1 MLSND
6 HIDTLI
12 AREIEGEITAEEMA
26 QLQSWLEA
34 DPANQAYYEALKDT
48 WDLAAGAYSDMP
60 EPDVERNWQRF
71 SENLATPVPL
81 RVVTRRN
88 SWWRLAAAA
97 IVVIAAAG
105 LTFTLIRN
113 NSHTTLA
120 AEADKKTFTLPDG
133 SRVFLNRNS
142 QLSYNGRFGDD
153 NRTVQ
158 LKGEAFFE
166 VAADAANPFIVA
178 AGASQTKV
186 LGTSFVIK
194 AYEDKPVQ
202 LDVVTGK
209 VAFSGKKGEDGALVL
224 TAGNTAILQRD
235 KEPQQINN
243 SDPNFMAW
251 KENRLYFSNAPLYKT
266 LSTIED
272 YFGVRFSVADK
283 SLLTLSYTGKFD
295 NPSLAEVLDVI
306 SKTAEVKIIEEEKGV
321 YRISR

>member
-12 AREIEGEITAEEMA
+12 AREIEGEISAEEMA

-48 WDLAAGAYSDMP
+48 WDLTADAYSGMP

-71 SENLATPVPL
+71 SENLAAPEPL

-97 IVVIAAAG
+97 VVILAAAG
-105 LTFTLIRN
+105 LAFTLLQRGKE
-113 NSHTTLA
+113 TVLT

-133 SRVFLNRNS
+133 SLVYLNRHS
-142 QLSYNGRFGDD
+142 QLSYNTGFGNN
-153 NRTVQ
+153 NRTVK
-158 LKGEAFFE
+158 LEGEAFFD

-194 AYEDKPVQ
+194 AYNDKPVQ

-209 VAFSGKKGEDGALVL
+209 VAFSGKKGEKGALVL
-224 TAGNTAILQRD
+224 TAGNTAILQPD
-235 KEPQQINN
+235 KEPQQVQNG
-243 SDPNFMAW
+243 DPNFMAW
-251 KENRLYFSNAPLYKT
+251 KENRLYFNNMPLYKT
-266 LSTIED
+266 LTAVEN
-272 YFGVRFSVADK
+272 YFNVRFVVTDS
-283 SLLTLSYTGKFD
+283 SLLTLNYTGTFN

-306 SKTAEVKIIEEEKGV
+306 SKAAEVKISEEGKDV
-321 YRISR
+321 YRIGR

>member
-12 AREIEGEITAEEMA
+12 AREIEGEISAEEMA

-48 WDLAAGAYSDMP
+48 WDLTADAYAGMP

-71 SENLATPVPL
+71 SGNVAAPEPL

-88 SWWRLAAAA
+88 SWWRMAAAA
-97 IVVIAAAG
+97 VVIVAAAG
-105 LTFTLIRN
+105 LVFTLVQRGKE
-113 NSHTTLA
+113 TVLVA
-120 AEADKKTFTLPDG
+120 DADKKTFTLPDG
-133 SRVFLNRNS
+133 SRVYLNRNS
-142 QLSYNGRFGDD
+142 QVSYNAGFGDD
-153 NRTVQ
+153 NRTVK
-158 LKGEAFFE
+158 LKGEAFFD

-194 AYEDKPVQ
+194 AYEHKPVQ

-209 VAFSGKKGEDGALVL
+209 VAFSGKKGEEGALVL
-224 TAGNTAILQRD
+224 TAGNSAILQQD
-235 KEPQQINN
+235 KEPQQVKNG
-243 SDPNFMAW
+243 DPNFMAW
-251 KENRLYFSNAPLYKT
+251 KENRLYFHNMPLYKT
-266 LSTIED
+266 LTAVEN
-272 YFGVRFSVADK
+272 YFNVRFVVSDS
-283 SLLTLSYTGKFD
+283 SLLTLNYTGTFSD
-295 NPSLAEVLDVI
+295 PSLAEVLDVI
-306 SKTAEVKIIEEEKGV
+306 SKAAGVTISEEEKDV